1 MCLGPAGSV
10 HSGPEIGLDAGGKDH
25 PEALCGEPAAV
36 EGGEKAL
43 SLSGARAGSQAEVD
57 DLLLAIG
64 SLTSTVTRTRPPAVT
79 RELDEIDA
87 QPET

>member
-1 MCLGPAGSV
+1 MAARRSALTPAAKIT
-10 HSGPEIGLDAGGKDH
+10 PR
-25 PEALCGEPAAV
+25 PGEPAAV

-57 DLLLAIG
+57 DFLLAIG
-64 SLTSTVTRTRPPAVT
+64 SLTSTVTRTRPSAVT
-79 RELDEIDA
+79 REIDEIDA